1 MKHDELGIN
10 DWSKAIAAFVWL
22 QNNGFKMRFKESK
35 TSHFFTNRMQ
45 VVTFYT
51 KEGNNGF
58 SALVFDCKS
67 ELDAVLHAIEPSIV
81 RETILSFDKENPD
94 FDEFSCLHSIAAD
107 AHVAL
112 KKAIGEKNYK
122 EMLAFVEKQIS

>member
-1 MKHDELGIN
+1 MRHNNLEIN

-22 QNNGFKMRFKESK
+22 QNNGFSMRFKEPK

-45 VVTFYT
+45 VVTFYE
-51 KEGNNGF
+51 KEGNGH

-67 ELDAVLHAIEPSIV
+67 ELDAVLHAIQAGLV
-81 RETILSFDKENPD
+81 RKTIISFDDENPD

-107 AHVAL
+107 AHGAL

-122 EMLAFVEKQIS
+122 EMLEFVEKQIS